1 MSLKEGKG
9 KMKINKEEQARREGM
24 AYALKIAKEKGV
36 DGLEEELKF
45 RNCTRLP
52 IGVKRSA
59 CDEAIGKIKDST
71 CDTFIALTVSA
82 LNDEFGFGE
91 KRLQRFID
99 RFEFKALCLGEG
111 YCNWADI
118 VSAIKE
124 ELGLELKMRLFSKDV
139 EC

>member
-1 MSLKEGKG
+1 
-9 KMKINKEEQARREGM
+9 MKLNKEEQARREGM
-24 AYALKIAKEKGV
+24 AYALKIAREKGV

-59 CDEAIGKIKDST
+59 CDEAIGRIKDST
-71 CDTFIALTVSA
+71 CDTFIALTVST

-91 KRLQRFID
+91 KRLQRFIN

-111 YCNWADI
+111 YCSWADI
-118 VSAIKE
+118 TQTIKD
-124 ELGLELKMRLFSKDV
+124 ELMLDLKLRLFNQDANAQEV
-139 EC
+139 G